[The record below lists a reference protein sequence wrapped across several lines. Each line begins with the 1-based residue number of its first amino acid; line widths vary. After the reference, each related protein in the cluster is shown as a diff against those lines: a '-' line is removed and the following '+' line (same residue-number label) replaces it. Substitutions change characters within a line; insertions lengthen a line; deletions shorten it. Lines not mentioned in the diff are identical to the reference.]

1 MRLSLILLLLSACRD
16 NVSDNTNALPPT
28 LPEATLGMLAIPG
41 GQVSLGAKVHA
52 PVGGLKP
59 EMTRG
64 PHGGPEPQGP
74 PLDAKGQPITNPR
87 KDNRSHNAPL
97 ESILVQVQPFW
108 IDQTEVTRVAYAEF
122 IRESSYPEPR
132 VNELW
137 AYEDWNWK
145 KDQYPKGT
153 AQHPV
158 VLVNWYDARAYC
170 DWKGKRL
177 PTEAEW
183 QFAALGP
190 ADDEWIFPWGM
201 TYDPMALNHGSI
213 EPPNFDDSDGYYY
226 TSPVGSFPQGASR
239 YGVLDMFGNAWEWT
253 ADFRVENW
261 DALKGE
267 RVDGVI
273 QDPHTDAIGHYV
285 SVRGGSYFFD
295 LRPNPAAERNA
306 FLPELRRK
314 TSGFRCA
321 SSEAPVE

>member
-1 MRLSLILLLLSACRD
+1 MRLSLILLLLIACRD
-16 NVSDNTNALPPT
+16 KVPNNANPTPPT
-28 LPEATLGMLAIPG
+28 LPEATLGMLSIPG
-41 GQVSLGAKVHA
+41 GEVSLGAKVHA
-52 PVGGLKP
+52 PVGGINP

-64 PHGGPEPQGP
+64 PHGGPEPEGP

-97 ESILVQVQPFW
+97 ESILVTVRPFW
-108 IDQTEVTRVAYAEF
+108 MDQTEVTRTAYAEF
-122 IRESSYPEPR
+122 IRETNYPEPR

-137 AYEDWNWK
+137 AYEDWNWN
-145 KDQYPKGT
+145 KDQYPKNT

-170 DWKGKRL
+170 TWKGKRL

-190 ADDEWIFPWGM
+190 ADDEWVFPWGM
-201 TYDPMALNHGSI
+201 EYDPMALNHGSI
-213 EPPNFDDSDGYYY
+213 EAPNFDDSDGYYY

-253 ADFRVENW
+253 ADFRVKNW

-267 RVDGVI
+267 RIDGVI